1 MIEYILNIEGE
12 KIMQIFPK
20 AYFENITKI
29 SIDFLNKNN
38 LKALILDID
47 NTLVD
52 FDKNLLSRSKR
63 MV

>member
-12 KIMQIFPK
+12 KIMHIYPK

-29 SIDFLNKNN
+29 TIEFLKKNN
-38 LKALILDID
+38 IKAIILDID

-52 FDKNLLSRSKR
+52 FDKNLLNRSRQ

>member
-1 MIEYILNIEGE
+1 
-12 KIMQIFPK
+12 MQIYPK

-29 SIDFLNKNN
+29 NIEFLKKNK

-52 FDKNLLSRSKR
+52 FDKNLLERCKR
-63 MV
+63 MVS

>member
-1 MIEYILNIEGE
+1 
-12 KIMQIFPK
+12 MQIFPK

-52 FDKNLLSRSKR
+52 FDKNLLTRSKR